1 MFRIKKI
8 KELSVLDT
16 LKEEYFSVAS
26 SPLDGMWHFGFVPL
40 AEHFGFYHEEDLVG
54 FFCVDK
60 DGYVLQY
67 FVLPSLVVN
76 AGSLFK
82 LLLQELTPEI
92 GNINGAVVST
102 AEPRYLSECLEYLT
116 KPELVAKT
124 YIAYNSFPTNIE
136 MQPAE
141 QGDLK
146 EFVELAVAS
155 TDLPS
160 TWVTEYYNGL
170 MAREELWG
178 YWRDTTLVAIGECR
192 LFDKYQSEH
201 AELGVIVSLFERS
214 NGVATNVL
222 KYLACHAREIGLT
235 AICSTECDN
244 IAAQKAITNAGF
256 YANNRIVRFK
266 THNR

>member
-1 MFRIKKI
+1 MFKIEKI

-16 LKEEYFSVAS
+16 LKEEYFFVAS
-26 SPLDGMWHFGFVPL
+26 SPLDGMWHFGFVPM
-40 AEHFGFYHEEDLVG
+40 AEHFGFYHEEKLVG
-54 FFCVDK
+54 YFCVDK

-67 FVLPSLVVN
+67 FVLPAIGVTTD
-76 AGSLFK
+76 SLFK

-92 GNINGAVVST
+92 GNLNGAVVST
-102 AEPRYLSECLEYLT
+102 AEPRYLSECFEYLA

-124 YIAYNSFPTNIE
+124 YIAYTSYPSKIE
-136 MQPAE
+136 MQPAKQE
-141 QGDLK
+141 DLNR
-146 EFVELAVAS
+146 FVELAVAS

-160 TWVTEYYNGL
+160 TWVTEYYIGL
-170 MAREELWG
+170 MARNELWG
-178 YWRDTTLVAIGECR
+178 YWRGTTLVAIGECR

-201 AELGVIVSLFERS
+201 AELGVIVSLFERG

-222 KYLACHAREIGLT
+222 KYLACHARDIGLT
-235 AICSTECDN
+235 AICSTESEN

-266 THNR
+266 THNK